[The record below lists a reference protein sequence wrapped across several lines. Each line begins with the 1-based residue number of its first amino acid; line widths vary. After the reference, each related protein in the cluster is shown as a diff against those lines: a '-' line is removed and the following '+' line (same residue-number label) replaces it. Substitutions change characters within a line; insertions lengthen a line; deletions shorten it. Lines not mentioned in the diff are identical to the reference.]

1 MKMPTTNHTAPPTQS
16 ALKTRQLLPSRNHAV
31 RTLLAVAITAAALA
45 LQAGCS
51 TFDGSSD
58 SSKIAAGP
66 KDQSPSDIPRVLL
79 PGIAGEPDIRVRVA
93 AASNTLKLS
102 VTFGSGLYAAPAG
115 SNRPPARL
123 ATPVTVTLTAS
134 EWELKDSTGL
144 IGRFPRATPLEISAV
159 EGSVGGFGRLAGGKA
174 KGAESRGD
182 AESPVR
188 ATNLRDPAILLSG
201 KQYGGVFKLTPRG
214 KAPVGTFDTI
224 ESVGLEDYLEGVISA
239 ELYASWPQGAF
250 DAQAVAARSY
260 ALHERARA
268 RAAGAA
274 FDVEATVNSQ
284 VYNGAS
290 QLPQAEA
297 AVRRTLG
304 VVLTWAGQVLR
315 AYFSST
321 SGGRPASA
329 RDVWP
334 TGIGFDYNLAGP
346 LQAQSREE
354 LGRTAKYFRWTAYR
368 TRYELLA
375 RFRAWGEG
383 NKHPI
388 RSLKYIELITVE
400 TRNSVG
406 RPSRY
411 KVLQPGGVGYS
422 LTAEE
427 MRRAC
432 NEAAESMPAITGDT
446 LVRSGDLEFK
456 PNGDVFSISGRG
468 YGHGVGLCQWSAK
481 ELAERGEDWR
491 KIVVKF
497 YPGAKLEKGY

>member
-1 MKMPTTNHTAPPTQS
+1 MWRGHD
-16 ALKTRQLLPSRNHAV
+16 LP
-31 RTLLAVAITAAALA
+31 AVAARALA
-45 LQAGCS
+45 IGALIVAVMGGCS
-51 TFDGSSD
+51 ILDRSSD
-58 SSKIAAGP
+58 TGKVAAGP

-93 AASNTLKLS
+93 AASNTLRLS
-102 VTFGSGLYAAPAG
+102 VTFGSGLYAAPAA
-115 SNRPPARL
+115 SNRPAARL
-123 ATPVTVTLTAS
+123 AAPVTVRLTAS

-144 IGRFPRATPLEISAV
+144 IGRFSRATPLEISAV
-159 EGSVGGFGRLAGGKA
+159 EGNVGGAARLTGGKA
-174 KGAESRGD
+174 KGAERKGD

-188 ATNLRDPAILLSG
+188 ATNLRDPAILLNG
-201 KQYGGVFKLTPRG
+201 RPYCGVFKLTPRG
-214 KAPVGTFDTI
+214 KAPVGTFDTV
-224 ESVGLEDYLEGVISA
+224 EVVGLEDYLEGVISA
-239 ELYASWPQGAF
+239 ELFASWPQGAF

-268 RAAGAA
+268 RAVGAA
-274 FDVEATVNSQ
+274 FDVEATVSSQ

-297 AVRRTLG
+297 AVRRTRG

-321 SGGRPASA
+321 SGGRAASA

-334 TGIGFDYNLAGP
+334 TGIGFEYNLAGP

-375 RFRAWGEG
+375 RFRAWGEV

-388 RSLKYIELITVE
+388 RSLKYIELITVAA
-400 TRNSVG
+400 RNSVG

-411 KVLQPGGVGYS
+411 TVLQPGGVSYS

-432 NEAAESMPAITGDT
+432 NEPSPSAPAITGET

-456 PNGDVFSISGRG
+456 ANGDVFGIIGRG
-468 YGHGVGLCQWSAK
+468 YGHGVGLCQWSTK

>member
-1 MKMPTTNHTAPPTQS
+1 MRRMWRSLDLSNRAMW
-16 ALKTRQLLPSRNHAV
+16 
-31 RTLLAVAITAAALA
+31 ALA
-45 LQAGCS
+45 IGAASLALLGGCS
-51 TFDGSSD
+51 AFDLSSD
-58 SSKIAAGP
+58 SGKIAAGP

-79 PGIAGEPDIRVRVA
+79 PGIAGEPEIRVRIA
-93 AASNTLKLS
+93 AASKTLQLS

-115 SNRPPARL
+115 SNRPAARL
-123 ATPVTVTLTAS
+123 ATPATVTLTAS

-144 IGRFPRATPLEISAV
+144 VGRFPRATPLEISAV
-159 EGSVGGFGRLAGGKA
+159 EGSVGGFVRLAGGKA

-188 ATNLRDPAILLSG
+188 ATNLRDPAILLNG
-201 KQYGGVFKLTPRG
+201 KSYGGVFKLTPRG
-214 KAPVGTFDTI
+214 RAPVGTFDTV

-268 RAAGAA
+268 RAAGAP
-274 FDVEATVNSQ
+274 FDVEATVSNQ

-290 QLPQAEA
+290 QLPQAKA
-297 AVRRTLG
+297 AVRRTRG

-321 SGGRPASA
+321 SGGRAASA

-334 TGIGFDYNLAGP
+334 TGIGFEYNLAGP

-354 LGRTAKYFRWTAYR
+354 LGRTAKYFRWTTYR

-375 RFRAWGEG
+375 RFRAWGES

-411 KVLQPGGVGYS
+411 KVIAPGGVSYS

-432 NEAAESMPAITGDT
+432 NEAAESTPAITGET

-456 PNGDVFSISGRG
+456 SSGDVLRINGRG

-491 KIVVKF
+491 KIVAKF

>member
-1 MKMPTTNHTAPPTQS
+1 MKMKTNKS
-16 ALKTRQLLPSRNHAV
+16 MKSLKWRGLDFS
-31 RTLLAVAITAAALA
+31 AVAATALA
-45 LQAGCS
+45 IGVTAMALLGGCS
-51 TFDGSSD
+51 SFDGSSN
-58 SSKIAAGP
+58 SGKVVAGP

-79 PGIAGEPDIRVRVA
+79 PGISGEPDIRVRVA
-93 AASNTLKLS
+93 AASNTLRLS
-102 VTFGSGLYAAPAG
+102 VSFGSGLYASPAG
-115 SNRPPARL
+115 SNRPAARL
-123 ATPVTVTLTAS
+123 ATPVTVTLTGS

-144 IGRFPRATPLEISAV
+144 VGRFSRATPLEISAI
-159 EGSVGGFGRLAGGKA
+159 EGDVGGGARLISGRA
-174 KGAESRGD
+174 KSAKSRGD

-188 ATNLRDPAILLSG
+188 VTNVRDPSILFNG
-201 KQYGGVFKLTPRG
+201 KSYGGMFKLTPRG
-214 KAPVGTFDTI
+214 KAPTGTFDTVEIVGI
-224 ESVGLEDYLEGVISA
+224 EKYLQGVIAA
-239 ELYASWPQGAF
+239 ELFASWPQGAF

-260 ALHERARA
+260 AMHERSRA

-274 FDVEATVNSQ
+274 FDVEATVSNQ

-290 QLPQAEA
+290 LVPQAEA
-297 AVRRTLG
+297 AVRRTRG

-321 SGGRPASA
+321 SGGRAASA

-334 TGIGFDYNLAGP
+334 TGIGFEYNLAGP

-375 RFRAWGEG
+375 RFRAWGEV

-388 RSLKYIELITVE
+388 RSLKYIELITIE

-406 RPSRY
+406 RPSRFR
-411 KVLQPGGVGYS
+411 VVQPGGVSYS
-422 LTAEE
+422 VTAEE

-432 NEAAESMPAITGDT
+432 NEPATGSPVITGET

-456 PNGDVFSISGRG
+456 PNGDVFSINGRG

-481 ELAERGEDWR
+481 ELAIRGEDWR
-491 KIVVKF
+491 KIVAKF